1 MLLNHDAV
9 ETPTGLMYTTYCLFT
24 FSLEKLK
31 ITFSLEKLKIDL
43 QEIKFLKI
51 CHFQLKYTGLKR
63 I

>member
-31 ITFSLEKLKIDL
+31 IDL

-51 CHFQLKYTGLKR
+51 CHFQLKYTDLR
-63 I
+63 EFNPRLTTDI